1 MGGLE
6 LIVSLLKSDDTK
18 VLACVCA
25 AISKVATDRENLAVI
40 SDHGVVGLLAQLV
53 DKVRIW
59 LLPLSDDF
67 DIPLSMS
74 KNCPSFMVGQN
85 MKTYFQNSL

>member
-1 MGGLE
+1 MERIHKLCQDYVNFSQEAGELVRSFVGGLE

-40 SDHGVVGLLAQLV
+40 SDHGVVRLLAQLV
-53 DKVRIW
+53 DKVGV
-59 LLPLSDDF
+59 S
-67 DIPLSMS
+67 STH
-74 KNCPSFMVGQN
+74 NH
-85 MKTYFQNSL
+85 TYLFN